1 MVVDDSITQALNRIA
16 ENQEELNDTLKAILG
31 HYNNVVPVMK
41 RNSDRVERAQ
51 VEQEESIGH
60 QIRGMFSRPQ
70 EN

>member
-1 MVVDDSITQALNRIA
+1 MVVDQDITHALNRIA

-51 VEQEESIGH
+51 QEADESFGQQVRNI
-60 QIRGMFSRPQ
+60 FRPQ